1 MTPSGSVFDHL
12 RGGRRGGVE
21 SVRLEH
27 LRQAIELHE
36 ERRKLADLLSQA
48 DLPRLVARYVL
59 PSPLFTD
66 GRSDTIAPH
75 HGGGNNKFASL
86 EDTDG
91 LLKAH
96 YGDTALFIQLGL
108 KGSKVGLM
116 PLLTSTAQ

>member
-1 MTPSGSVFDHL
+1 MDHIEDIFEKAGAPLHGDALGSVFDNL

-66 GRSDTIAPH
+66 ARTPSPLITEEATTNLPRSRTR
-75 HGGGNNKFASL
+75 
-86 EDTDG
+86 T
-91 LLKAH
+91 
-96 YGDTALFIQLGL
+96 
-108 KGSKVGLM
+108 GSSKRITVTRLC
-116 PLLTSTAQ
+116 SYNWA